1 MNKQKPYYFIQQAQ
15 READVYIYGDITAYR
30 WKESDM
36 SAHSLVQEIKN
47 LDVDVIRVHIDS
59 RGGSVAEGWGIYN
72 ALRDHPARV
81 ETYGDGFVASAA
93 LYPFMAGEERYASQL
108 SAYYFHQVVT
118 YASGYASDLRAAAEE
133 AEILR
138 EEGLAAFTGRTQM
151 TAEEVRQLQKDET
164 WLTPE
169 QALEKGVAT
178 AILADDSPRDV
189 QDAKRNIFR
198 QVMGL
203 PAKQERP
210 PEPAPQ
216 PKPQESKPATVM
228 QLLAEA
234 FHLTE
239 KEDN

>member
-30 WKESDM
+30 WKENDM

-133 AEILR
+133 AEILS
-138 EEGLAAFTGRTQM
+138 EVGLAAFTGRTQM

-169 QALEKGVAT
+169 QALEKGIAT
-178 AILADDSPRDV
+178 AILADDSPQAV
-189 QDAKRNIFR
+189 QDAKRR
-198 QVMGL
+198 LMDQVLGRA
-203 PAKQERP
+203 PQKN
-210 PEPAPQ
+210 PEP
-216 PKPQESKPATVM
+216 KPAPAAQTTQPARVM
-228 QLLAEA
+228 KTLAEFFA
-234 FHLTE
+234 K
-239 KEDN
+239 KEANP